1 VTSATVKSF
10 AVGSLVAARGREW
23 VVQAGSTDDL
33 LLLRPIAGADDE
45 ITGILPALEAVTTA
59 TFDPPTLDDLGPAAE
74 VRLIRD
80 AFRIGSVD
88 TAGPFRGM
96 GRIAVRPRPYQL
108 VPLLM
113 AMRLVGAPE
122 QDAHPSVRM
131 LISDDVGIG
140 KTIEAALIAN
150 ELLTTGEADGLAV
163 VCPPHLSDQW
173 VQELRE
179 RFHFDAVKVGPSTVH
194 RLERGL
200 PVGESL
206 FSRHRIT
213 VVSLDW
219 VKSKRRRD
227 EFAQSAP
234 NLVIV
239 DEAHL
244 CSKDEGNSN
253 RNLRHDLL
261 RRLAADPDRH
271 IVLVSAIPHSGKE
284 GAFRSLIGLL
294 HPRLDGLTSDT
305 DLTAEDRE
313 RLARHF
319 VARRRVD
326 VLAYGGQE
334 AFPTRETHP
343 GTDGRW
349 RPSDELRAVIT
360 EVMAWARPRL
370 EQAQASGDKRRQRV
384 WWWSMLALARSLTS
398 SPRAGAA
405 TLRKRAGTAELA
417 EDADEDDVDSLGRS
431 QVGDDEQETSEADD
445 VEAGARVED
454 DDAEFFRSIADRV
467 ERLAGPK
474 VDKKLDLAVN
484 VVKGLLKDDYSPIV
498 FCRFIG
504 TAEYVAEHLRDVLRG
519 VEVAA
524 VTGTT
529 PGEVR
534 AEDVARLGTFEKRV
548 LVATDCLSEGINLQ
562 DRFDA
567 VIHYDLPWNPTRL
580 EQREGRVDRYGQRR
594 RTVRI
599 ATLVGENP
607 TIDPLINRHLIE
619 KHLRIKQSLGFSI
632 AVPGITNDIID
643 AAATEWLY
651 GGAEQVALAL
661 DGLEQRWVVETER
674 EVEWIEDDGGR
685 RSQSKYSQRTI
696 DPSEV
701 AELVEAIDV
710 AVGSPEELG
719 RFVGRAI
726 RALGGSVT
734 GDPAAAGRADGPEGG
749 VVLGLTGLPGDV
761 HADLALAL
769 GHRARDLS
777 DLTVRFDDPP
787 PLVYGDRLAMVLP
800 RTHPFIAELGRAIT
814 DPALD
819 RHVAIADKPARRLN
833 VMASAR
839 VDTRTWLVTA
849 RFRYDLDV
857 RRRVRK
863 GREFHSESGV
873 FLIEDV
879 ATVAIRGRELLD
891 AEATAELLDLEPEG
905 NLSDG
910 DRQRNA
916 QDTLARLAQDWPALL
931 SQAGER
937 RAEDLQSQRDRVRRA
952 VARGRGQGRSEVRAH
967 ASVDVL
973 AVSCVVPIAGA

>member
-1 VTSATVKSF
+1 MTRTPAVNF
-10 AVGSLVAARGREW
+10 EVGSLVTARGREW
-23 VVQAGSTDDL
+23 VVQAGSTEGFL
-33 LLLRPIAGADDE
+33 LLKPIAGADDE
-45 ITGILPALEAVTTA
+45 VTGILPALEVVDTA

-122 QDAHPSVRM
+122 EDSHPSVRL

-173 VQELRE
+173 VQELRD
-179 RFHFDAVKVGPSTVH
+179 RFHLDAVKVGPSTVH

-206 FSRHRIT
+206 FSRHRVT
-213 VVSLDW
+213 VISLDW

-234 NLVIV
+234 NLIIV

-244 CSKDEGNSN
+244 CSRDEGNSN

-261 RRLAADPDRH
+261 RRLASDPERH

-294 HPRLDGLTSDT
+294 HPRLDGLTSDI

-334 AFPTRETHP
+334 VFPQRESHP

-349 RPSDELRAVIT
+349 RPSEELRAIIT

-417 EDADEDDVDSLGRS
+417 EDADEDDVDSLGRT
-431 QVGDDEQETSEADD
+431 QVGDDEPETTEAEDI
-445 VEAGARVED
+445 EAGARVED
-454 DDAEFFRSIADRV
+454 DDAEFFRSIAERV
-467 ERLAGPK
+467 ERISGLK
-474 VDKKLDLAVN
+474 VDKKLDLALS
-484 VVKGLLKDDYSPIV
+484 VVKGLLKDGFSPIV

-504 TAEYVAEHLRDVLRG
+504 TAEYVAEHLRDALRG

-529 PGEVR
+529 PSEVR

-594 RTVRI
+594 RAVRI

-632 AVPGITNDIID
+632 PVPGITNDIID

-651 GGAEQVALAL
+651 GGAEQVELEL
-661 DGLEQRWVVETER
+661 DGLEQRWVAETER
-674 EVEWIEDDGGR
+674 DVEWVEYDGGR
-685 RSQSKYSQRTI
+685 RSQSKYAQRTI
-696 DPSEV
+696 DPTEV
-701 AELVEAIDV
+701 SELVAAIEA

-719 RFVGRAI
+719 RFVGRAV

-734 GDPAAAGRADGPEGG
+734 GDSAAAGRADGPEGG
-749 VVLGLTGLPGDV
+749 VVLGLTGLAGDV

-769 GHRARDLS
+769 GFRARDLA

-787 PLVYGDRLAMVLP
+787 PLVYGERPAMVLP
-800 RTHPFIAELGRAIT
+800 KTHPFVTELARAVT

-819 RHVAIADKPARRLN
+819 RHVAVADKPARRLN
-833 VMASAR
+833 VMASTR

-857 RRRVRK
+857 RRRIRS
-863 GREFHSESGV
+863 GREFRSESGV

-879 ATVAIRGRELLD
+879 TTLAVRGRELLGV
-891 AEATAELLDLEPEG
+891 EESVRLLDLEPEG

-910 DRQRNA
+910 DRQQNA
-916 QDTLARLAQDWPALL
+916 QETLKRLAQEWPALL
-931 SQAGER
+931 TQAGKS
-937 RAEDLQSQRDRVRRA
+937 RAEELESQRDRVRRA
-952 VARGRGQGRSEVRAH
+952 VAKGRGQGRSTVRAH
-967 ASVDVL
+967 AAVDIL
-973 AVSCVVPIAGA
+973 AVTCVVPVAGT

>member
-1 VTSATVKSF
+1 MTSTAPSTF
-10 AVGSLVAARGREW
+10 EVGSLVTARGREW
-23 VVQAGSTDDL
+23 VVQAGSSADL
-33 LLLRPIAGADDE
+33 LLLKPIAGADDE
-45 ITGILPALEAVTTA
+45 ITGILTALEDVSTA

-113 AMRLVGAPE
+113 AMRLIGSPE
-122 QDAHPSVRM
+122 EDAHPSVRI

-173 VQELRE
+173 VQELRD
-179 RFHFDAVKVGPSTVH
+179 RFHLDAVKVGPSTVH

-206 FSRHRIT
+206 FARHRVT

-234 NLVIV
+234 NMVIV

-253 RNLRHDLL
+253 RNLRHELL
-261 RRLAADPDRH
+261 RRLAADPERH
-271 IVLVSAIPHSGKE
+271 LVLVSAIPHSGKE

-305 DLTAEDRE
+305 DLSAEDRE

-326 VLAYGGQE
+326 VRAYGGQE
-334 AFPTRETHP
+334 AFPRRETHP

-349 RPSDELRAVIT
+349 RPSEDLRAIIT
-360 EVMAWARPRL
+360 EVMEWARPRL

-405 TLRKRAGTAELA
+405 TLRKRSGTAELA
-417 EDADEDDVDSLGRS
+417 EDADEDDVDELGRA
-431 QVGDDEQETSEADD
+431 QVGDDEPEAAEAED

-454 DDAEFFRSIADRV
+454 DDVEFFRSIADRV
-467 ERLAGPK
+467 ERISGPK
-474 VDKKLDLAVN
+474 VDKKLDLVIN
-484 VVKGLLKDDYSPIV
+484 VVKGLLKDGFSPIV

-504 TAEYVAEHLRDVLRG
+504 TAEYVAEHLGGALRG

-534 AEDVARLGTFEKRV
+534 AENVARLGTFEKRV

-567 VIHYDLPWNPTRL
+567 VVHYDLPWNPTRL
-580 EQREGRVDRYGQRR
+580 EQREGRVDRYGQRKA
-594 RTVRI
+594 TVRI

-607 TIDPLINRHLIE
+607 TIDPLVNHHLIE

-632 AVPGITNDIID
+632 PVPGITNDIID

-651 GGAEQVALAL
+651 GAAEQTSLEL
-661 DGLEQRWVVETER
+661 DGLERLWVTETER
-674 EVEWIEDDGGR
+674 DIEWVEDDGGR
-685 RSQSKYSQRTI
+685 RSQSKYAQRTI
-696 DPSEV
+696 DPTEV
-701 AELVEAIDV
+701 AELVAGIDA

-719 RFVGRAI
+719 RFVGRAT
-726 RALGGSVT
+726 RALGGTVT
-734 GDPAAAGRADGPEGG
+734 GDPVAAGRTDGPEGG
-749 VVLGLTGLPGDV
+749 VIIGLTGLQADV
-761 HADLALAL
+761 HADLALSV
-769 GHRARDLS
+769 GHRAGELPDI
-777 DLTVRFDDPP
+777 TVRFDDPP
-787 PLVYGDRLAMVLP
+787 PLVYGDRVAMVLP
-800 RTHPFIAELGRAIT
+800 RTHPFITELARAIT

-819 RHVAIADKPARRLN
+819 RHVPLADKPARRLN
-833 VMASAR
+833 VMASTR
-839 VDTRTWLVTA
+839 VETRTWLVTA

-857 RRRVRK
+857 RRRIRH
-863 GREFHSESGV
+863 GREFRSESGV

-879 ATVAIRGRELLD
+879 ATLAIRGRELLGG
-891 AEATAELLDLEPEG
+891 EESIELLDLEPEG

-910 DRQRNA
+910 DRMQNA
-916 QDTLARLAQDWPALL
+916 QDTLTRLERDWPALL
-931 SQAGER
+931 AEAGEQ
-937 RAEDLQSQRDRVRRA
+937 RAQELESQRDRVRRA
-952 VARGRGQGRSEVRAH
+952 VARGRKQGRAEVRAH
-967 ASVDVL
+967 AAVDIL
-973 AVSCVVPIAGA
+973 AVTCVVPIAGP

>member
-1 VTSATVKSF
+1 MTSNTAATF
-10 AVGSLVAARGREW
+10 EVGSLVTARGREW
-23 VVQAGSTDDL
+23 VVQAGSTVDL
-33 LLLRPIAGADDE
+33 LLLKPIAGADDE
-45 ITGILPALEAVTTA
+45 VTGILPALESVDTA
-59 TFDPPTLDDLGPAAE
+59 TFDPPTMDDLGPAAE

-80 AFRIGSVD
+80 AFRIGAVD

-113 AMRLVGAPE
+113 AMRLIGAPE
-122 QDAHPSVRM
+122 EDAHPSVRM

-173 VQELRE
+173 VAELRE

-206 FSRHRIT
+206 FSRHRVT

-219 VKSKRRRD
+219 VKSKQRRD

-234 NLVIV
+234 NMVIV

-244 CSKDEGNSN
+244 CSRDEGNSN
-253 RNLRHDLL
+253 RSLRHDLL
-261 RRLAADPDRH
+261 RRLAADPERH

-294 HPRLDGLTSDT
+294 HPRLDGLTSDI

-319 VARRRVD
+319 VARRRID

-334 AFPTRETHP
+334 AFPQRETHP
-343 GTDGRW
+343 GSDGRW
-349 RPSDELRAVIT
+349 RPSEELREIIT

-405 TLRKRAGTAELA
+405 TLRKRAGTADLA
-417 EDADEDDVDSLGRS
+417 DDADEDDVDSLGRS
-431 QVGDDEQETSEADD
+431 QVGDAEQETTEADD
-445 VEAGARVED
+445 VEAGAGVED
-454 DDAEFFRSIADRV
+454 DDVEFFRSIADRV
-467 ERLAGPK
+467 ERLSGPK
-474 VDKKLDLAVN
+474 VDKKLDLVVS
-484 VVKGLLKDDYSPIV
+484 VVKGLLKDGFSPIV

-504 TAEYVAEHLRDVLRG
+504 TAEYVAQHLRDALRG

-599 ATLVGENP
+599 ATLVGDNP

-632 AVPGITNDIID
+632 PVPGITNDIID

-651 GGAEQVALAL
+651 GVAEQVTLEL
-661 DGLEQRWVVETER
+661 DGLESRWVAESER
-674 EVEWIEDDGGR
+674 DVEWVEDDGGR
-685 RSQSKYSQRTI
+685 RSQSKYAQRTI
-696 DPSEV
+696 DPTEV
-701 AELVEAIDV
+701 SELVDALDAAI
-710 AVGSPEELG
+710 GSPEELG
-719 RFVGRAI
+719 RFVGRAV

-734 GDPAAAGRADGPEGG
+734 GDPAAAGRTDGPEGG
-749 VVLGLTGLPGDV
+749 VVLGLTGLNGDT
-761 HADLALAL
+761 HADLALAV
-769 GHRARDLS
+769 GRRASDLP

-787 PLVYGDRLAMVLP
+787 PLVYGDRPAMVLP
-800 RTHPFIAELGRAIT
+800 RTHPFISELARAIT

-819 RHVAIADKPARRLN
+819 RHVSLAEKPARRLN
-833 VMASAR
+833 VMASR
-839 VDTRTWLVTA
+839 SVEKRTWIVTV

-857 RRRVRK
+857 RRRIRR
-863 GREFHSESGV
+863 GREYESESGI

-879 ATVAIRGRELLD
+879 VTLGIRGRELLD
-891 AEATAELLDLEPEG
+891 MEASTGLLDLEPEG

-910 DRQRNA
+910 DRQQNA
-916 QDTLARLAQDWPALL
+916 RDTLKRMESDWPALL
-931 SQAGER
+931 AQAGAD
-937 RAEDLQSQRDRVRRA
+937 RAAQLQSQRDRVRRA
-952 VARGRGQGRSEVRAH
+952 VAKGRGQGRSEVRAH
-967 ASVDVL
+967 AAVDVL
-973 AVSCVVPIAGA
+973 AVTCVVPVAGS